1 MNKIFKRAAIMTLSA
16 AALLVSACAPTPR
29 FEWGNYEGA
38 LYAYAKKP
46 DTRSQY
52 RAALENAIQKGRQTN
67 RIAPGLQAE
76 LGYVLLEDGD
86 KAGAR
91 AQFEGEMRDFPESR
105 AFLKGVVDRLNGG
118 MKKAEVA
125 S

>member
-1 MNKIFKRAAIMTLSA
+1 MSKFLRRAAALTLSA
-16 AALLVSACAPTPR
+16 AALLVSACAPTTR

-46 DTRSQY
+46 ETRPQY
-52 RAALENAIQKGRQTN
+52 RAALESAIQKGRQTN

-91 AQFEGEMRDFPESR
+91 VQFEGEMHDFPESK
-105 AFLKGVVDRLNGG
+105 AFLKGVVDRLDGG
-118 MKKAEVA
+118 VKKAEVA

>member
-1 MNKIFKRAAIMTLSA
+1 MKTIFKRAAIITLSA
-16 AALLVSACAPTPR
+16 TALVVSACAPATR

-46 DTRSQY
+46 EARPQY
-52 RAALENAIQKGRQTN
+52 RAALESAIQKGRQTQ

-91 AQFEGEMRDFPESR
+91 AQFEGEMRDFPESK
-105 AFLKGVVDRLNGG
+105 AFLQGVVDRLDGG
-118 MKKAEVA
+118 TTKAGVA